1 MLLSDVDITRA
12 LQTGEIKLEPWFQD
26 CVQPASVDVH
36 LAPCFRV
43 FDTGRTGV
51 VDPKTE
57 SIMVSVTAGEEGFVL
72 PPGGFA
78 LGETV
83 ECVGLGERVAARL
96 EGKSSLGRLGLMTHV
111 TAGFID
117 PGFEGTIT
125 LELCNVSPFPV
136 RLYPGM
142 RIGQLCF
149 YRLETPCSVPYGSP
163 GLGSRYQGQVEPT
176 VSRSWQGFDTVP
188 VA

>member
-72 PPGGFA
+72 PPGG
-78 LGETV
+78 
-83 ECVGLGERVAARL
+83 GLLLVRRWSVSGLVRGWLRVWRENRL
-96 EGKSSLGRLGLMTHV
+96 S
-111 TAGFID
+111 AGW
-117 PGFEGTIT
+117 G
-125 LELCNVSPFPV
+125 
-136 RLYPGM
+136 
-142 RIGQLCF
+142 
-149 YRLETPCSVPYGSP
+149 
-163 GLGSRYQGQVEPT
+163 
-176 VSRSWQGFDTVP
+176 
-188 VA
+188 